1 LFDREARVIDFLL
14 LTVFPGIV
22 AFAGAMDLLTL
33 TIPNRISLALIV
45 LFFALAPLAGLG
57 ATDIS
62 MHVIAGFSVLVIS
75 IGLFSLGWFGGG
87 DAKLLSAVALWVG
100 FEQLLPYLL
109 YVALAGG
116 AVVILFLQFRSMP
129 LPRFALAQ
137 PWAVRLH
144 DRDGGVPYGLA
155 LAAGAFLVYPQTSW
169 FAALLG

>member
-1 LFDREARVIDFLL
+1 VIEFLL

-57 ATDIS
+57 ATDMA
-62 MHVIAGFSVLVIS
+62 MHVIAGFFSVLVIG
-75 IGLFSLGWFGGG
+75 IGLFSFGWFGGG

-109 YVALAGG
+109 YVGLAGG
-116 AVVILFLQFRSMP
+116 AVVVLFLQFRSIP

-144 DRDGGVPYGLA
+144 DRNGGVPYGLA
-155 LAAGAFLVYPQTSW
+155 LAAGAFLVYPQTFW
-169 FAALLG
+169 FAALSG